1 MTLYRVYCIYEPEHV
16 NLPAGRRGQ
25 WRVLRSIKLWW
36 PAPPIFRVMNQLGV
50 ISTKPYNRGSI
61 IRPHKELNKVLAAR
75 HAQLTFSKTSP
86 INNGPQDHDHVA
98 SPFSPLPG

>member
-1 MTLYRVYCIYEPEHV
+1 MTLYRVYCKFEADHI
-16 NLPAGRRGQ
+16 NMPAGRRGQ

-36 PAPPIFRVMNQLGV
+36 PAPPIFRVMDQLGV

-75 HAQLTFSKTSP
+75 RAEIACPKHDTGA
-86 INNGPQDHDHVA
+86 GPCYCAGSIYHPHQ
-98 SPFSPLPG
+98 